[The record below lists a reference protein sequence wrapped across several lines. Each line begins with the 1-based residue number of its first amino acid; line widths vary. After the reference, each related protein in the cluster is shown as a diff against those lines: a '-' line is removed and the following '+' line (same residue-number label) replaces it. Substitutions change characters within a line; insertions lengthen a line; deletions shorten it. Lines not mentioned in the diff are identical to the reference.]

1 MESQED
7 QKNKLRETL
16 LRSLRE
22 VERLRGA
29 ITKLEAASR
38 EPLAVVGLGLRLPS
52 GIVDLDGLW
61 RFLSEGGDAV
71 SPVPRDRWDADAF
84 YDPDP
89 EADGK
94 SYVRHAAFME
104 GVDLFDAAL
113 FGISPREARTID
125 PRHRL
130 LLEATWS
137 ALEDAGLVPSELRE
151 TRTGVFV
158 GIGPGEYDRLPN
170 EGPEAGAHVL
180 TGTQPAFAAGRIAF
194 TLGLQGPALSVDTAC
209 SSSLVALHLAC
220 QALRRRECNVAIA
233 AGAQVMVGADAFV
246 LLSRTRALAPDG
258 RSKTFSAAADG
269 YGRGEGVVVLV
280 LERLEEALSQ
290 GRTVLAVIRGS
301 AVNHDGESSGIT
313 APNGTSQQKV
323 LRAALEDAALA
334 PTDVDV
340 VECHG
345 TGTSLGDPI
354 EVHALSAVYAPERS
368 AERPLLLGAIKT
380 QIGHLEAASGLAG
393 VAKVIAS
400 LRHGALPPT
409 LHTTPR
415 NPHIDWA
422 SLPVR
427 VVDSLTSWPRHEE
440 GRKRR
445 AGVSAFGL
453 SGTNAHVL
461 LEEAPPPAAPAD
473 ARPSPARASWLPILI
488 SGDTPAALRA
498 QAARLREHLEQGP
511 DLDLVDVA
519 HSLATGRTHFDHRAA
534 LLVDARGSL
543 LESLSAVADGRSAPA
558 AAIDHRRRGGK
569 LALLF
574 TGQGSQYVGMGRKLH
589 ETYPVFR
596 EAFDTTCAEL
606 DRFLDRPLASL
617 VFAERTP
624 ETSALLDRTQYTQ
637 PALFALSVSLFRL
650 LSSWGIEPDVLLGH
664 SIGELAAAH
673 VAGVLSLEDA
683 CRLVAARGKLMG
695 EGPEGGAMVA
705 VQASEDE
712 IRPLLAAFEGKV
724 DIAALNGPTSTVI
737 AGDEEA
743 VLAVAAE
750 LATRGRK
757 TTRLSVSHAFH
768 SPRMDG
774 ILAAYR
780 RVVAGV
786 ALGAPRIPIVSTVTG
801 KRASAEELRAPEY
814 WVRQV
819 RGAVRF
825 LDGIRCLEAEGVTHC
840 LEIGPE
846 GVLSAAGPAC
856 LSEENEGKVAFFP
869 ALRREASDAR
879 TLLTALAGLH
889 ARGVNVDWRR
899 FFATSGGRRVPLP
912 TYAFQRER
920 YWLEPARR
928 QPSSRA
934 TPAGRYPLAGERL
947 ELPDG
952 SFLHRVEL
960 GPGIQPYLA
969 DHVVYGRIVVAG
981 AVHVSVLLAVAA
993 SYWPGQPVELGQIQ
1007 FLAPISFVDAEDH
1020 VILHVHLVPRSGDG
1034 AGYFASLAT
1043 RSGDSWTT
1051 HATATLGPAAPCA
1064 LLPVGP
1070 VELPT
1075 FEATGM
1081 GQAHVDVLRS
1091 IQIEWGPRWCWLH
1104 GVLRRRARTT
1114 LGRFAPPEG
1123 AAGFDAPVPGALI
1136 DNAFGLELW
1145 SGDTGAGGDDVP
1157 RLPEGSD
1164 VPRLPFAVERLV
1176 WSGKPIQ
1183 AAFAEHSLRE
1193 GEDPRGDTSRSDL
1206 AFWDAEGQPIAQI
1219 EGFTTRRAPA
1229 ERFLGS
1235 PASAALFAVKWV
1247 EPAPSASRSPLAVGL
1262 LGNDGGGIAAT
1273 LERAG
1278 VRVDYHPD
1286 VDALR
1291 AALDQGHDVPE
1302 LFVLAAMSS
1311 GDPVNVAS
1319 AAHAA
1324 TERALAWLEAYLGD
1338 GRLSSRRLVVL
1349 TRRAIA
1355 TQTGEDVEDLA
1366 HAPIWGLV
1374 RAAQAE
1380 LPERAMFLV
1389 DVDDDAASLAAL
1401 PAALT
1406 SNEPQLVLRNGAG
1419 RVPRLAKLSATD
1431 KPQVTP
1437 FDSNGTVLVTGGTGA
1452 LGVHLARHLVAQH
1465 GVRHLL
1471 LVSRQGGDAPSASA
1485 LLSELREAGADVR
1498 LAACDVA
1505 DRVALGALL
1514 RTISPEHPLTAVIHA
1529 AGTVEDGVLS
1539 TLDSERVRRVL
1550 RPKVDGAWALHELT
1564 QHCKL
1569 SAFVMFSS
1577 LSGVLGNAGQA
1588 NYSAANTFLDALI
1601 SRRRARGQT
1610 GASLAWG
1617 PWADGGMAAHLPEAL
1632 RSRLSHHGLFPL
1644 SAGQGT
1650 ALFDAALGV
1659 DEAVVVPMRVDA
1671 AAFDRSGEGMPV
1683 MLQGLGRAR
1692 SSRAAAE
1699 SASAALPLLQRL
1711 SSLPE
1716 AERAHALLDLVREE
1730 AAAVLGGKPEALEA
1744 DRPLSELGL
1753 DSLLA
1758 IELRNRLGKRTALRL
1773 PATLLFDHPTPIAL
1787 TRYLEAQ
1794 IPSRVGV
1801 ARATSPVQPAPTA
1814 TDESDA
1820 IAIVAMSCR
1829 FPGGV
1834 ESPEELWALLE
1845 TGTDAIGGFPTD
1857 RGWDLDSLYDPDP
1870 DARGKTYVREG
1881 GFLRGAADFD
1891 AEFFGITPREALAI
1905 DPQQRLLLETTW
1917 EAFEQA
1923 EIEPASLQG
1932 SATGVFVG
1940 VMYSDYGARLP
1951 EAPAALEGYVAIGS
1965 APSIASGRI
1974 AYTFGLEGPAV
1985 TVDTACSSSLVAVHL
2000 ACQALRNRECDLALA
2015 GGVTVMATPASFIEF
2030 ARQRGLARDGRC
2042 KSFSARADGAAW
2054 SEGAGLLLLERLADA
2069 RRKGRRILA
2078 VVRGSALNQ
2087 DGKSQGLTA
2096 PNGPAQERVIK
2107 QALASAGLSFADVD
2121 AVEAHGTGTTLGD
2134 PIEAQ
2139 ALLATYGSGHT
2150 GDAPLWLGSIKSNL
2164 GHTQAAAGVAGIMK
2178 MVLGMQRG
2186 LLPKTLHVD
2195 EPSPHVDW
2203 STGAIRLLRDA
2214 AAWERRR
2221 GPRRAGI
2228 SSFGISGTNAHVIL
2242 EEAPDP
2248 SPGAASTASSML
2260 SWLPFVVSGKTP
2272 DALRRQAERLQGYV
2286 LSNPSLQ
2293 GLDVSS
2299 SLLTN
2304 RTQFE
2309 YRASVIAKDTGALV
2323 EGLSSVAR
2331 GEHGPGVVVD
2341 RQRRTGKLAFLF
2353 TGQGSQ
2359 HARMGKELHETYPV
2373 FREAFEQACAGF
2385 ERHLES
2391 RLVDVVFAPE
2401 GSVGE
2406 ASLGNTRY
2414 AQPALFALEYALAK
2428 LVESFGVRSDLL
2440 CGHSIGELV
2449 AAHISGVMSL
2459 EDACTVVAARGRLM
2473 GELPEGGAMVAVEAS
2488 EADVAALL
2496 REHGPRIDIAAINGP
2511 ESTVISG
2518 DEEAVLAVAE
2528 RIRARGRKATR
2539 LVVSHAF
2546 HSPRMDGM
2554 LEAFRHVLAGVK
2566 LAPPRIPII
2575 STVTGKRVTSE
2586 ELCTAEYWVR
2596 QVRRAVRWR
2605 DGMQSLAAEGVET
2618 FLELG
2623 PQGVLTSLGPAC
2635 LAGDDRNEHA
2645 FLPALRKNASEVET
2659 IVTALARL
2667 HARGVPVDWP
2677 PFFAPLGGRRVP
2689 LPTYG
2694 FSRQRYWLDAPQR
2707 SRVDMASAGLVE
2719 ATHPLL
2725 RASVSVA
2732 ATDDHVFTGRLSLS
2746 AHPWLARHVVFGT
2759 NLLPGAA
2766 LVELALFAAQHVG
2779 LAKVETLTIEA
2790 PMGIPDAGAVHIQ
2803 LVVGAQGESG
2813 TRALT
2818 VHSRPEGAPANA
2830 PWTLHATGVL
2840 APGEAKAPPG
2850 LHEWPPPGAG
2860 PIDIG
2865 GLYERLADAGLG
2877 YRGEFRGLR
2886 AAFRRGSELFA
2897 EVELPE
2903 GSGEEGGSFG
2913 VHPALLDA
2921 ALHVAT
2927 LETAF
2932 DADRIPLPFSWV
2944 GVSLH
2949 ATGATRLRVR
2959 LAPREGSD
2967 AASIDLADERG
2978 EPVATIESLHTRPA
2992 SAAQIRDAVALDR
3005 SSLYRVQWR
3014 SLDAPEARASSGLL
3028 IILGTAE
3035 PGLEPVLREA
3045 GWRVET
3051 HADMGALQAA
3061 IDGGAPVPDVLV
3073 VAPRPERGTSGDL
3086 AARIQGA
3093 VHRIVTLA
3101 QAWLGDARCSATR
3114 LVMITQRAVSTRSD
3128 EGAVDLLH
3136 APIVGLLRSLQAEV
3150 PERRVSVVD
3159 LDGEAASLKAL
3170 PLALVSDEGQIAI
3183 RGGSAIVPRLARVP
3197 AANAPTTFALDPDK
3211 TVLITGG
3218 TGALGAHVAR
3228 HLVARY
3234 GARHLLL
3241 VSRRGGAA
3249 PGAEVLA
3256 NELRAAGATVS
3267 FAACDV
3273 GDREALEGVLATI
3286 PAASPLTAVFHAAG
3300 VVDDASF
3307 PAIDAA
3313 RIDRVFRPK
3322 VDAALA
3328 LHALTLGRELSTFVL
3343 FSSLAGVLGNAGQA
3357 SYAAAN
3363 ALLDALASHRQAEGQ
3378 RALSLA
3384 WGPWAEDGM
3393 AARLSDVDRARLA
3406 RHGLLSFSAREGL
3419 AVLDAALSGADAC
3432 VAPVRLDLG
3441 ALASWPEAVPAMLR
3455 GLVRVAPR
3463 RAPEATRASADLLKE
3478 RLSSLSEAEQT
3489 RALLELVRKE
3499 VSTVMGRKASAI
3511 EPDRP
3516 LQELGLDSLMA
3527 LDLRNRLGAA
3537 TALRLPATLLFD
3549 QPTPAAIARWL
3560 RGEIVPA
3567 KRAPASLGAA
3577 LDALEALIAGIPA
3590 GDDATWGSVDRR
3602 LRALL
3607 SKGRALDGG
3616 ASAVEVPRDLEAVS
3630 NDELFGILDRE
3641 FEDMG
3646 FGR

>member
-1 MESQED
+1 MDSHDD

-22 VERLRGA
+22 VERLRGT

-38 EPLAVVGLGLRLPS
+38 EPLAIVGLGLRLPG
-52 GIVDLDGLW
+52 GIVDIDGLW
-61 RFLSEGGDAV
+61 RFLTEGEGAV
-71 SPVPRDRWDADAF
+71 SRVPRDRWDADAF

-89 EADGK
+89 DVDGK
-94 SYVRHAAFME
+94 SYVRDAAFLE
-104 GVDLFDAAL
+104 NVDLFDAAL

-130 LLEATWS
+130 LLEATWN

-170 EGPEAGAHVL
+170 ESPEAGAHVL

-194 TLGLQGPALSVDTAC
+194 TFGLQGPALSVDTAC

-220 QALRRRECNVAIA
+220 QALRRRECNFAIA
-233 AGAQVMVGADAFV
+233 AGAQVMVGPEAFI
-246 LLSRTRALAPDG
+246 LLSRTRALASDG

-280 LERLEEALSQ
+280 LERLEDALSQ

-313 APNGTSQQKV
+313 APNGTSQQQV

-334 PTDVDV
+334 PTDVDF

-354 EVHALSAVYAPERS
+354 EVHALSAVYAPGRS

-393 VAKVIAS
+393 VAKMIAS
-400 LRHGALPPT
+400 LRRGALPPT

-422 SLPVR
+422 GLPVH
-427 VVDSLTSWPRHEE
+427 VVDSLSPWPRHEE

-461 LEEAPPPAAPAD
+461 LEEAPPPAAPAEV
-473 ARPSPARASWLPILI
+473 RPSPERTSWQPMLV
-488 SGDTPAALRA
+488 SGNTPQALRA
-498 QAARLREHLEQGP
+498 QAERLRVYLEQRP

-519 HSLATGRTHFDHRAA
+519 HSLSTGRTHFDHRAA

-543 LESLSAVADGRSAPA
+543 LDALSAVAEGRA
-558 AAIDHRRRGGK
+558 ASTAVIDHRRRGGK

-574 TGQGSQYVGMGRKLH
+574 TGQGSQYVGMGRALY

-596 EAFDTTCAEL
+596 EAFDATCAKL
-606 DRFLDRPLASL
+606 DGFLDRPLAAL
-617 VFAERTP
+617 VFAEKTP
-624 ETSALLDRTQYTQ
+624 ETSALLERTQYTQ
-637 PALFALSVSLFRL
+637 PALFALEVSLFRL
-650 LSSWGIEPDVLLGH
+650 LSSWGIEPDVLMGH

-673 VAGVLSLEDA
+673 VAGVLNLEDA
-683 CRLVAARGKLMG
+683 CKLVAARGKLMG
-695 EGPEGGAMVA
+695 SGPEGGAMVA
-705 VQASEDE
+705 VQASEEE
-712 IRPLLAAFEGKV
+712 IRPLITTLEGKV
-724 DIAALNGPTSTVI
+724 DIAALNGPRSTVI
-737 AGDEEA
+737 AGDEDA

-780 RVVAGV
+780 RVVDGV
-786 ALGAPRIPIVSTVTG
+786 ALGSPRIPIVSTVTG
-801 KRASAEELRAPEY
+801 KRVSAEELRAPEY
-814 WVRQV
+814 WVRQI
-819 RGAVRF
+819 RSAVRF
-825 LDGIRCLEAEGVTHC
+825 LDGIQSLEAEGVAHC
-840 LEIGPE
+840 LELGPE

-856 LSEENEGKVAFFP
+856 LSEESEGKIKFFP
-869 ALRREASDAR
+869 ALRKEAEGTR
-879 TLLTALAGLH
+879 TLVTALAGLH
-889 ARGVNVDWRR
+889 VRGVNVDWRR
-899 FFATSGGRRVPLP
+899 FFETSGGRRVPLP

-920 YWLEPARR
+920 HWLEPARR
-928 QPSSRA
+928 PSSARA
-934 TPAGRYPLAGERL
+934 TPAGRYALAGERL

-952 SFLHRVEL
+952 SFLHRVEI
-960 GPGIQPYLA
+960 GPGVQPYLA

-981 AVHVSVLLAVAA
+981 AVHVSILLAVAA
-993 SYWPGQPVELGQIQ
+993 SYWPGQPIELGQIQ
-1007 FLAPISFVDAEDH
+1007 FLTPVSFGDAQDH

-1034 AGYFASLAT
+1034 AGYSAALTT

-1051 HATATLGPAAPCA
+1051 HATATLGPAAPGA
-1064 LLPVGP
+1064 LLHLGP
-1070 VELPT
+1070 VEPPM
-1075 FEATGM
+1075 FEASEM
-1081 GQAHVDVLRS
+1081 GRAHVDVLRS
-1091 IQIEWGPRWCWLH
+1091 IELEWGPRWWWLH
-1104 GVLRRRARTT
+1104 GVLRPRTRTT
-1114 LGRFAPPEG
+1114 LGRLAPPEG
-1123 AAGFDAPVPGALI
+1123 VSAFDAPVPGPLI

-1145 SGDTGAGGDDVP
+1145 SGDTGANGDAVP

-1176 WSGKPIQ
+1176 WSGRPIQ
-1183 AAFAEHSLRE
+1183 AALAEHSLRE
-1193 GEDPRGDTSRSDL
+1193 GADPRSDTSRSDL
-1206 AFWDAEGQPIAQI
+1206 AFWDAEGEPIAQI

-1229 ERFLGS
+1229 DRFLGS
-1235 PASAALFAVKWV
+1235 PANAGLFAVTWV
-1247 EPAPSASRSPLAVGL
+1247 EPAPSAPRHPLAAAL
-1262 LGNDGGGIAAT
+1262 LGKDCGDIAAA
-1273 LERAG
+1273 LEQAG
-1278 VRVDYHPD
+1278 VRVERHAD

-1291 AALDQGHDVPE
+1291 AALDQGRDIPE
-1302 LFVLAAMSS
+1302 LLVLAALSS
-1311 GDPVNVAS
+1311 GEPVDVARE
-1319 AAHAA
+1319 AHAA
-1324 TERALAWLEAYLGD
+1324 TEEALAWLKAYLGD
-1338 GRLSSRRLVVL
+1338 GRCSHRRIVVL

-1355 TQTGEDVEDLA
+1355 TRTGEDVEDLA
-1366 HAPIWGLV
+1366 HAPVWGLV

-1380 LPERAMFLV
+1380 FPERAMFLV
-1389 DVDDDAASLAAL
+1389 DVDDAASLAAL
-1401 PAALT
+1401 PGALT
-1406 SNEPQLVLRNGAG
+1406 SDEPQMALRNGAG
-1419 RVPRLAKLSATD
+1419 RVPRLAKMDATG
-1431 KPQVTP
+1431 KSGNTP
-1437 FDSNGTVLVTGGTGA
+1437 FDREGTVLVTGGTGA
-1452 LGVHLARHLVAQH
+1452 LGAHLARHLVAKH

-1471 LVSRQGGDAPSASA
+1471 LVSRQGGDAPSAPA
-1485 LLSELREAGADVR
+1485 LLAELREAGADVR

-1505 DRVALGALL
+1505 DRDALGVLL
-1514 RTISPEHPLTAVIHA
+1514 RTIPAEHPLTAVIHA
-1529 AGTVEDGVLS
+1529 AGTLDDGVLM
-1539 TLDSERVRRVL
+1539 TLDPERVRRVL
-1550 RPKVDGAWALHELT
+1550 RPKIDAAWALHELT
-1564 QHCKL
+1564 QHCNL
-1569 SAFVMFSS
+1569 SAFVLFSS

-1588 NYSAANTFLDALI
+1588 NYSAANTFLDALVG
-1601 SRRRARGQT
+1601 RRRARGQT
-1610 GASLAWG
+1610 GVSLAWG
-1617 PWADGGMAAHLPEAL
+1617 PWAEGGMAAHLSDAL
-1632 RSRLSHHGLFPL
+1632 RSRLSHSGLFPL
-1644 SAGQGT
+1644 SAEQGT
-1650 ALFDAALGV
+1650 ALFDAVLGV
-1659 DEAVVVPMRVDA
+1659 DDA
-1671 AAFDRSGEGMPV
+1671 LVAPIRLDTAALDRSGESVPV
-1683 MLQGLGRAR
+1683 MLRGRGRAR
-1692 SSRAAAE
+1692 SSRATAE
-1699 SASAALPLLQRL
+1699 KTSTAPAILQRL
-1711 SSLPE
+1711 SSLPV
-1716 AERAHALLDLVREE
+1716 ADRIPALLDLVREE

-1758 IELRNRLGKRTALRL
+1758 IELRNRLGKTTASRL

-1787 TRYLEAQ
+1787 ARYLEAQ
-1794 IPSRVGV
+1794 VLSRAG
-1801 ARATSPVQPAPTA
+1801 AAQATSSVQPKASV
-1814 TDESDA
+1814 TDASDA

-1845 TGTDAIGGFPTD
+1845 TGTDAISGFPTD

-1923 EIEPASLQG
+1923 GIEPASLQG

-1940 VMYSDYGARLP
+1940 VMYNDYGARLP

-2000 ACQALRNRECDLALA
+2000 ACQALRNGECDLALA
-2015 GGVTVMATPASFIEF
+2015 GGVTTMATPASFIEF
-2030 ARQRGLARDGRC
+2030 SRQRGLAKDGRC
-2042 KSFSARADGAAW
+2042 KSFSAKADGAAW

-2069 RRKGRRILA
+2069 RRKGHRILA

-2087 DGKSQGLTA
+2087 DGKSQGITA

-2150 GDAPLWLGSIKSNL
+2150 ADAPLWLGSIKSNF

-2186 LLPKTLHVD
+2186 VLPKTLHAD

-2203 STGAIRLLRDA
+2203 SSGSIRLLRDA

-2242 EEAPDP
+2242 EEAPEP
-2248 SPGAASTASSML
+2248 SPGAAERASPMP
-2260 SWLPFVVSGKTP
+2260 SWLPFVVSAKTP
-2272 DALRRQAERLQGYV
+2272 DVLRRQAERLRGYV
-2286 LSNPSLQ
+2286 LSNPSIQ
-2293 GLDVSS
+2293 GLDVAS
-2299 SLLTN
+2299 SLLTS
-2304 RTQFE
+2304 RTHFE
-2309 YRASVIAKDTGALV
+2309 HRAAVIAKDTGALV
-2323 EGLSSVAR
+2323 GGLSAIAR

-2341 RQRRTGKLAFLF
+2341 RQRRAGKLAFLY

-2359 HARMGKELHETYPV
+2359 HARMGKELYATYPV
-2373 FREAFEQACAGF
+2373 FREAFERACAGF
-2385 ERHLES
+2385 DGHLEA
-2391 RLVDVVFAPE
+2391 RLVDVVFAVE
-2401 GSVGE
+2401 GTTGE
-2406 ASLGNTRY
+2406 ALLGHTRY
-2414 AQPALFALEYALAK
+2414 AQPALFALEYALTK
-2428 LVESFGVRSDLL
+2428 LVESFGVRPDFL

-2449 AAHISGVMSL
+2449 AAHIGGVMSL

-2488 EADVAALL
+2488 EADVAALVG
-2496 REHGPRIDIAAINGP
+2496 EHGAKLDIAAINGP
-2511 ESTVISG
+2511 ASTVISG

-2528 RIRARGRKATR
+2528 RIRARGRKVSR
-2539 LVVSHAF
+2539 LAVSHAF

-2554 LEAFRHVLAGVK
+2554 LEAFRRVVEGVK
-2566 LAPPRIPII
+2566 LAPPRIPIV
-2575 STVTGKRVTSE
+2575 SNVTGKRATAE
-2586 ELCTAEYWVR
+2586 ELCTAAYWVR

-2605 DGMQSLAAEGVET
+2605 DGMQCLEAEGVDT
-2618 FLELG
+2618 FFELG
-2623 PQGVLTSLGPAC
+2623 PQGVLTGLGPAC
-2635 LAGDDRNEHA
+2635 LADDDRNERA
-2645 FLPALRKNASEVET
+2645 FLPALRKNASEAET
-2659 IVTALARL
+2659 FVTALARL
-2667 HARGVPVDWP
+2667 HTRGFSVDASA
-2677 PFFAPLGGRRVP
+2677 FFAPHGGRRVP

-2694 FSRQRYWLDAPQR
+2694 FSRRRYWLDAPKR
-2707 SRVDMASAGLVE
+2707 SRAAMASAGLAD

-2725 RASVSVA
+2725 QASVAVA
-2732 ATDDHVFTGRLSLS
+2732 ATDEHVFTGRLSPS

-2779 LAKVETLTIEA
+2779 LAEVETLTIQA
-2790 PMGIPDAGAVHIQ
+2790 PMVIPDAGALHLQ
-2803 LVVGAQGESG
+2803 LVVGAQGDAG
-2813 TRALT
+2813 TRSLT
-2818 VHSRPEGAPANA
+2818 VHSRLEGAPADA
-2830 PWTLHATGVL
+2830 PWTLHATGTL
-2840 APGEAKAPPG
+2840 APGEGKAPSG
-2850 LHEWPPPGAG
+2850 LHDWPPPGAE

-2865 GLYERLADAGLG
+2865 GLYERLADVGLG
-2877 YRGEFRGLR
+2877 YDGEFRGLC

-2903 GSGEEGGSFG
+2903 GSAEGGGSFG
-2913 VHPALLDA
+2913 IHPALLDA

-2927 LETAF
+2927 LETAV
-2932 DADRIPLPFSWV
+2932 DADKIPLPFSWER
-2944 GVSLH
+2944 VSLH

-2959 LAPREGSD
+2959 LSRREGSD
-2967 AASIDLADERG
+2967 AASFHITDERG
-2978 EPVATIESLHTRPA
+2978 EPVATIGSLHARPA
-2992 SAAQIRDAVALDR
+2992 SAAQIRDAVAPHR
-3005 SSLYRVQWR
+3005 SSLHRVEWR
-3014 SLDAPEARASSGLL
+3014 PLDTPEARPPSGRLVLL
-3028 IILGTAE
+3028 GPTD
-3035 PGLEPVLREA
+3035 PGLDRVLREA
-3045 GWRVET
+3045 GWSVET
-3051 HADMGALQAA
+3051 HAGIDALKAA
-3061 IDGGAPVPDVLV
+3061 LDGGAPVPDLLV
-3073 VAPRPERGTSGDL
+3073 VAPRPERGTNGDL
-3086 AARIQGA
+3086 AADLRDA
-3093 VHRIVTLA
+3093 THRMVALV
-3101 QAWLGDARCSATR
+3101 QAWLGDARGSATK
-3114 LVMITQRAVSTRSD
+3114 LVMVTQRAVATRSD

-3136 APIVGLLRSLQAEV
+3136 APLVGLLRSLQAEA
-3150 PERRVSVVD
+3150 PERRVSLVD
-3159 LDGEAASLKAL
+3159 LDEHAASLEAL
-3170 PLALVSDEGQIAI
+3170 PLALASDEGQIAI
-3183 RGGSAIVPRLARVP
+3183 RGGRAVVPRLARVP
-3197 AANAPTTFALDPDK
+3197 AASGPATFALDPDK

-3218 TGALGAHVAR
+3218 TGALGALVAR

-3241 VSRRGGAA
+3241 VSRSGGAA
-3249 PGAEVLA
+3249 PGAEALA
-3256 NELRAAGATVS
+3256 NELRAAGATVT

-3273 GDREALEGVLATI
+3273 GDGEALERLLATI
-3286 PAASPLTAVFHAAG
+3286 PEAFPLNAVFHTAG
-3300 VVDDASF
+3300 VLDDGLF
-3307 PAIDAA
+3307 PALDAA

-3328 LHALTLGRELSTFVL
+3328 LHALTQGRELSAFVL

-3363 ALLDALASHRQAEGQ
+3363 ALLDALASHRQAAGQ

-3384 WGPWAEDGM
+3384 WGPWAEEGM
-3393 AARLSDVDRARLA
+3393 AARLSDADRARLA
-3406 RHGLLSFSAREGL
+3406 RHGLLSFSTGEGL
-3419 AVLDAALSGADAC
+3419 AALDAALLGVDAC
-3432 VAPVRLDLG
+3432 VVPVRLDLG
-3441 ALASWPEAVPAMLR
+3441 ALASRPEALPAMLR
-3455 GLVRVAPR
+3455 GLVRAAPR
-3463 RAPEATRASADLLKE
+3463 RVPEATSASADLLKD

-3499 VSTVMGRKASAI
+3499 VSTVMGRQASAI

-3560 RGEIVPA
+3560 RAEIVPA

-3577 LDALEALIAGIPA
+3577 LDTLEALIAGIPA
-3590 GDDATWGSVDRR
+3590 GDDVTWGNVDRR

-3607 SKGRALDGG
+3607 SKGRASDARAPEAL
-3616 ASAVEVPRDLEAVS
+3616 APKDLEAAS

-3641 FEDMG
+3641 LEDMG
-3646 FGR
+3646 FG